1 MTQGDKVSPT
11 DTNPSG
17 PKGVGEST
25 TRRGEDVA
33 EEEGREFKE
42 KGTKGAGRPVG
53 EMEDQPG
60 AAPSRPIDD
69 DMPDMPPADGGR

>member
-1 MTQGDKVSPT
+1 MDRDKVSDT

-33 EEEGREFKE
+33 KEEGREFE
-42 KGTKGAGRPVG
+42 SKGTKGADRPVG
-53 EMEDQPG
+53 ERAEQPG
-60 AAPSRPIDD
+60 AAPSKPIDE
-69 DMPDMPPADGGR
+69 DMPNTQPT